1 MAEYDDIKVGNL
13 YRTSGALQNYTRYFV
28 ILSMERKNNVIT
40 VRKTN
45 DVKTDP
51 YIDVRVEDTFLELT
65 IMFVNDHRIEGRRT
79 TVSQFWTAYDCVAEV
94 P

>member
-13 YRTSGALQNYTRYFV
+13 YLTSGFNPRYFV
-28 ILSMERKNNVIT
+28 ILSMDRKNNVIA

-45 DVKTDP
+45 NVKTDP
-51 YIDVRVEDTFLELT
+51 YVDVRLEDTFLELT
-65 IMFVNDHRIEGRRT
+65 IMFVNDHRIEERKT